1 MSVLQEVTTA
11 SRGSADARS
20 IRDIASA
27 RRSVGEP
34 LVDRTVERKLRQ
46 LRGIWRIVGLWLRR
60 RHDRH
65 MLRSLSVR
73 DVHDFCPRLS
83 EAEAE
88 MNKPFWRA

>member
-1 MSVLQEVTTA
+1 MSILQEVATA
-11 SRGSADARS
+11 S
-20 IRDIASA
+20 
-27 RRSVGEP
+27 
-34 LVDRTVERKLRQ
+34 VERKLPQPR
-46 LRGIWRIVGLWLRR
+46 RIWRIVGLWFRR

-73 DVHDFCPRLS
+73 DVHDICPRLS